1 MALSDLRRPLLSRPR
16 LWLVLIVWPLAA
28 LLLILAPLGIVQSD
42 TPALGATLTVVIILA
57 VASLV
62 LLLLTVRRVY
72 LGVRELRG
80 KLFQG
85 DYEGALDVARRHPA
99 VGQAL
104 GFESALVR
112 MLEFDAR
119 RAEKIAAGT
128 RLFSSVLQEAGVSF
142 FMADLEDNLLL
153 LSRTARQLFGV
164 KVDRFSLL
172 SVLVLP
178 ANREFAQLYNS
189 VAKGERTR
197 ADAALTLH
205 LPVRQAA
212 REVSL
217 RMFGVQSDEGTVL
230 YLLGF
235 LSPPTPR
242 EAAPTPP
249 PLPPSAG
256 EKANGTA

>member
-1 MALSDLRRPLLSRPR
+1 MALLDLRRRLLSVPR

-42 TPALGATLTVVIILA
+42 TTALGAMLTVVIVLA

-62 LLLLTVRRVY
+62 LLLLIARRIY

-112 MLEFDAR
+112 MIEFDAR

-142 FMADLEDNLLL
+142 FMADLEDNLLH
-153 LSRTARQLFGV
+153 LSRAARQLFGV

-212 REVSL
+212 REVSV
-217 RMFGVQSDEGTVL
+217 RVFGVQSDEGTVL
-230 YLLGF
+230 YVLGF
-235 LSPPTPR
+235 LFPPLPR
-242 EAAPTPP
+242 DAAPTPP
-249 PLPPSAG
+249 PLPPAAG
-256 EKANGTA
+256 GAAGTS